1 MKLLTNEELK
11 NINGGGVSGFI
22 AGIFAVGS
30 FIAFLA
36 GVLDGYTRP
45 LRCNQEVLFMELS
58 VQKMQEVVGGITLS
72 GALIS
77 AFKGYYTVLR
87 ELGQYFGS
95 GIRRITTGTYCQ
107 VKQL

>member
-1 MKLLTNEELK
+1 
-11 NINGGGVSGFI
+11 
-22 AGIFAVGS
+22 
-30 FIAFLA
+30 
-36 GVLDGYTRP
+36 
-45 LRCNQEVLFMELS
+45 MELS
-58 VQKMQEVVGGITLS
+58 VREMQEVVGGITLS

-107 VKQL
+107 VK